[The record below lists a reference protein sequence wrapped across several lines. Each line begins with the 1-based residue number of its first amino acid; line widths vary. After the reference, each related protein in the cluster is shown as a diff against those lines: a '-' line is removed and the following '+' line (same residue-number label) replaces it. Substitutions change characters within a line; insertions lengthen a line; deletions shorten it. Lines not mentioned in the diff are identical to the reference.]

1 MRHNP
6 RHKASIAK
14 TKIICKFILIKCR
27 RKMELIRRYI
37 SHIKTIR
44 RYSEKTVTAYEDVMS
59 GYVRSTFHGAEPSDE
74 QLVASLNR
82 SEIRGFMVSLME
94 ERGLSPKSVSLHMSA
109 LSSFCNFLVKE
120 GRLKSNPVR
129 TVTRPKVQKRL
140 PEYYREDAMK
150 DYFERTADYASR
162 ECLDT
167 FVSSPDSVH
176 GKELY
181 EKRLARLII
190 SMLYDTGLR
199 RSELIGIKIEHIDFA
214 RQTLKV
220 VGKGN
225 KMREIPLLAA
235 LCQEI
240 LLYLEA
246 VEALVCGKRSLKET
260 LLVTYRGG
268 DLYPVYVDRTV
279 KSELGNVKGIT
290 GRKSPHVLRHSIATE
305 LMNEGT
311 DLNSIKEMLGH
322 SSLATTQVYT
332 HSSFARLKDIY
343 EHAHPRA
350 KNGGKHGD

>member
-1 MRHNP
+1 MP
-6 RHKASIAK
+6 V
-14 TKIICKFILIKCR
+14 
-27 RKMELIRRYI
+27 KMELIRRYI

-44 RYSEKTVTAYEDVMS
+44 RYSEKTVTAYEDVLS
-59 GYVRSTFHGAEPSDE
+59 RYVRALFKDEEPSDDHFI
-74 QLVASLNR
+74 ASLNH
-82 SEIRGFMVSLME
+82 SELRGYMVSLME
-94 ERGLSPKSVSLHMSA
+94 EDGLSTKSVSMHMSA
-109 LSSFCNFLVKE
+109 LSSFCSFLVKA
-120 GRLKSNPVR
+120 GKLKSNPVR
-129 TVTRPKVQKRL
+129 TITRPKVQKRL
-140 PEYYREDAMK
+140 PEYYRAEAMK
-150 DYFERTADYASR
+150 EYFDRTEVYASR
-162 ECLDT
+162 KSLDAFT
-167 FVSSPDSVH
+167 ASPDSPG
-176 GKELY
+176 GKVLFDR
-181 EKRLARLII
+181 RLGRLII

-199 RSELIGIKIEHIDFA
+199 RSELIGLKIENLDFA

-225 KMREIPLLAA
+225 KMREIPLLTA

-268 DLYPVYVDRTV
+268 DLYPTYVDRTV
-279 KSELGNVKGIT
+279 KSELGDVKGIT